1 MNTMKHS
8 LSSHKICTPM
18 TMSISNRLCMHDLYL
33 VKLQTYLLLIFAI
46 TNIISSDNHYFF
58 EFVFPLFLQVT
69 SYLIDLNKTLIF
81 RWILI
86 LILIKSLFYWKCI
99 LYFKWSMSFQRH
111 SFRKYRN
118 LLVRIPSSKKWSTRL
133 ITSPLRAHT
142 E

>member
-33 VKLQTYLLLIFAI
+33 VKLQTYLLLIFVI

-58 EFVFPLFLQVT
+58 EFVFLLFLQVT
-69 SYLIDLNKTLIF
+69 SFLIDLNKTFSMDFDSYFNKIF
-81 RWILI
+81 IL
-86 LILIKSLFYWKCI
+86 LKMHSV
-99 LYFKWSMSFQRH
+99 FQMIDEF
-111 SFRKYRN
+111 SKTQFQKIQKF
-118 LLVRIPSSKKWSTRL
+118 VGKDTIFKKWSTRL